1 MPDRRLFS
9 ARESKDLR
17 LAVVQTLRMWGDE
30 RYDLFLVQAK
40 PGQLTE
46 EWFRWFVGA
55 WNVARTIKQGRL
67 GPVREYLDRDFRKE
81 LLEGGGAEAVDAAA
95 THIQKKGWSS
105 QKRKNGQSS
114 LPISLV
120 SKVGFFLCPTRLVP
134 LDRYAVR
141 G

>member
-17 LAVVQTLRMWGDE
+17 LAVVQTLRVWGDE
-30 RYDLFLVQAK
+30 RYDLFLAHAK

-67 GPVREYLDRDFRKE
+67 GLVREYLDRDFRKG
-81 LLEGGGAEAVDAAA
+81 LLEGGGAEAVSRGGAHSEEGVEFTEAKERTGLAAD
-95 THIQKKGWSS
+95 
-105 QKRKNGQSS
+105 
-114 LPISLV
+114 
-120 SKVGFFLCPTRLVP
+120 FTRLKGRIFP
-134 LDRYAVR
+134 LSD
-141 G
+141 